1 MKCVAYSDFLNR
13 SNGTCTWYQ
22 LKWTHALM
30 SHIVSCYLIISR
42 REKYISMMI
51 WWQCTWTR
59 NLFLW
64 AAGFDASFCSLQMVD
79 YILSVWFCILRF
91 LRYTAHTI
99 LAYSYSKPC
108 VCESEMLPHSEH
120 SSILYPVTQA
130 ANTTKKNAAANKHV
144 ALGEYQ
150 NLIDSSSLCM
160 CSIGH

>member
-1 MKCVAYSDFLNR
+1 
-13 SNGTCTWYQ
+13 
-22 LKWTHALM
+22 
-30 SHIVSCYLIISR
+30 
-42 REKYISMMI
+42 
-51 WWQCTWTR
+51 
-59 NLFLW
+59 
-64 AAGFDASFCSLQMVD
+64 MVD

-91 LRYTAHTI
+91 LRYTVHTI

-120 SSILYPVTQA
+120 SSILYPVTRA

-160 CSIGH
+160 CNIGH